1 MRWRLLL
8 LVGGLAPLAGCHLA
22 EMAVHNTVNEPT
34 QYLDEK
40 HLTKQLRCDAKDAF
54 LELKRRCG
62 HKAFS
67 EDFEEGFIDGYAD
80 TLERGGDPL
89 PPAVPPLKYRRGRFL
104 NPEGHARIHDYFA
117 GFQQGGECAVA
128 SGKRQYLTVP
138 VLLTEPPQEVVAP
151 VRQVPKELCG
161 PDAVGPNPPPG
172 QQVMPP
178 PGEKPAALP
187 PVVGETG
194 LAVPKRPLAGPPP
207 LPAVPPAPDAPLPEL
222 PKITA
227 VTPAPRPAEEEY
239 VFPRPDPE
247 AVVRPQ
253 PEPAPKR

>member
-22 EMAVHNTVNEPT
+22 EMAVHNSVNEPT

-40 HLTKQLRCDAKDAF
+40 HLTKQLRHDAKEAF
-54 LELKRRCG
+54 HDLKRRCG
-62 HKAFS
+62 HKAFT
-67 EDFEEGFIDGYAD
+67 EDFEDGFIDGYAD
-80 TLERGGDPL
+80 TLERGGDPI

-104 NPEGHARIHDYFA
+104 NPEGHARIRDYFT
-117 GFQQGGECAVA
+117 GFQQGGECAIA
-128 SGKRQYLTVP
+128 SGKRQFLTVP
-138 VLLTEPPQEVVAP
+138 VLLSDPPPEVLPP

-161 PDAVGPNPPPG
+161 PDAAGPGGQVNPPA
-172 QQVMPP
+172 
-178 PGEKPAALP
+178 EKADKQPAPLP
-187 PVVGETG
+187 PVGG
-194 LAVPKRPLAGPPP
+194 AVELTVPRRPLAGPPP
-207 LPAVPPAPDAPLPEL
+207 LPAVPPAPEAPLPDL

-227 VTPAPRPAEEEY
+227 VTPAPRPAEEC